1 MFTIGLPPS
10 ISQIDVCICD
20 QNSPLFSADGSE
32 GSDLQPAALLITGI
46 PTSHYS
52 LRGTANTTPMCR

>member
-10 ISQIDVCICD
+10 ISQIDVCIRD

-46 PTSHYS
+46 PTGHYS
-52 LRGTANTTPMCR
+52 LR